1 MPDTRSQIH
10 RLMIAVNRIDE
21 LYYRLLRTLN
31 VKDNTF
37 VLLYAIS
44 DGRSHTQKQ
53 ICDEWLIPRST
64 LNTVVNECVQAGYI
78 RLVAQGNKEK
88 EIVLTDSGRAF
99 ADSILAPIFAAEER
113 AMEPFLEQG
122 LVEQLEDFTERL
134 DGEFQRMKESDLS

>member
-1 MPDTRSQIH
+1 MADSRTKIH

-53 ICDEWLIPRST
+53 ICDEWLIPRTT

-88 EIVLTDSGRAF
+88 KIVLTDSGKAF
-99 ADSILAPIFAAEER
+99 ADSILTPIFAAEER

-122 LVEQLEDFTERL
+122 LVEQLESFTERL
-134 DGEFQRMKESDLS
+134 DGEFQRMKE

>member
-1 MPDTRSQIH
+1 MADSRTKIH

-21 LYYRLLRTLN
+21 LYYRLLRTLS

-53 ICDEWLIPRST
+53 ICDEWLIPRTT

-78 RLVAQGNKEK
+78 RLVARGNKEK
-88 EIVLTDSGRAF
+88 EIVLTDSGKEF
-99 ADSILAPIFAAEER
+99 ACSILTPIFAAEER

-122 LVEQLEDFTERL
+122 LVEQLESFTERL
-134 DGEFQRMKESDLS
+134 DGEFQRMKE

>member
-1 MPDTRSQIH
+1 MPDSRTKIH

-21 LYYRLLRTLN
+21 LYYRLLRTLS

-53 ICDEWLIPRST
+53 ICDEWLIPRTT

-78 RLVAQGNKEK
+78 RLVARGNKEK
-88 EIVLTDSGRAF
+88 EIVLTDSGKTF
-99 ADSILAPIFAAEER
+99 ADSILTPIFAAEER

-122 LVEQLEDFTERL
+122 LVEQLEGFTERL
-134 DGEFQRMKESDLS
+134 DGEFQRMKE